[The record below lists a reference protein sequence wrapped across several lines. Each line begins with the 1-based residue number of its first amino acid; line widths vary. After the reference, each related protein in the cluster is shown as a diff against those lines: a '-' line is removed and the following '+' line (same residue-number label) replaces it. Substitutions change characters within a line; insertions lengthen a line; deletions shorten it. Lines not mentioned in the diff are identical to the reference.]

1 MRTIREVLDTPVAYS
16 CDVLVAGGGT
26 AGPVAA
32 IAAAKTGAKVM
43 LIEKGNFLG
52 GSLVNHAGPLHSFF
66 NLFGGFENVEK
77 KQVIQGVPQEI
88 VDRLVKAGG
97 SYGHLVQEVGG
108 DHDST
113 ATIVDREIYKN
124 VLNQMCQEYGVHILL
139 NTWVAGAIKDG
150 DTLTG
155 VIIENK
161 SGRQAIEAKVVVDC
175 TGDADV
181 AAHAGAEFVN
191 TCDSQAVS
199 LPYALANVDLN
210 KVEAFAKEKDILFTM
225 IHHDKGECEDNIV
238 RMGFEADK
246 VPGFT
251 NFITNVIDAGSD
263 DTDGKG
269 KKKKPDLTD
278 GRPKFSVAMFGP
290 WGVNYHER
298 EWGYCNCNMMMAV
311 DGTNAEEITRAEI
324 ELRARVVSFTEEL
337 RERVPGFEHCYISW
351 TPSFLGVRA
360 SRIVICE
367 YALTEDD
374 IINARHFEDDVAMYG
389 YHDYAPAVKIK
400 DGGWFGFPYRA
411 FLPVKVDNLLCAG
424 RNITIEHVAH
434 MSTRN
439 TAGCMVQGHAVGTAA
454 ALAALNQVRARD
466 LDVKLLQNVL
476 REQGAFI
483 E

>member
-1 MRTIREVLDTPVAYS
+1 MKTIHEVLETPVAYS

-32 IAAAKTGAKVM
+32 IAAAKTGAKVL

-52 GSLVNHAGPLHSFF
+52 GSLVNCAGPLHSFF
-66 NLFGGFENVEK
+66 NLFKGFENVEK

-88 VDRLVKAGG
+88 VEELVKAGG

-124 VLNQMCQEYGVHILL
+124 VLNRMCRKYGVHILL
-139 NTWVAGAIKDG
+139 NTWVTGAVKDG

-181 AAHAGAEFVN
+181 AAQAGAEFVN
-191 TCDSQAVS
+191 TSVTQAVS
-199 LPYALANVDLN
+199 LPYALANVDLK
-210 KVEAFAKEKDILFTM
+210 KVEAYAREKDVLFTM
-225 IHHDKGECEDNIV
+225 IHHDKGDSEEDIV
-238 RMGFEADK
+238 RMGFDAKNLPDFE
-246 VPGFT
+246 GFVE
-251 NFITNVIDAGSD
+251 NVGSSED
-263 DTDGKG
+263 EDGQ
-269 KKKKPDLTD
+269 KKPDLT
-278 GRPKFSVAMFGP
+278 GGKPKFSVAMFGP

-298 EWGYCNCNMMMAV
+298 EWGYCNCNMMTAV

-324 ELRARVVSFTEEL
+324 ELRERVVTFTEEL
-337 RERVPGFEHCYISW
+337 REKVPGFERCYISW

-360 SRIVICE
+360 SRIVVCE
-367 YALTEDD
+367 YELTDED
-374 IINARHFEDDVAMYG
+374 IVNARHFEDDVAMYG

-411 FLPVKVDNLLCAG
+411 FVPVKVDNLLCAG
-424 RNITIEHVAH
+424 RNITIQHVAH

-454 ALAALNQVRARD
+454 ALAAKSGVRVRN
-466 LDVKLLQNVL
+466 LDVKLLQKVL
-476 REQGAFI
+476 REQGAFL